1 VSVATGSNRPPDA
14 HRLYSELGLAT
25 HYIPS
30 RRVPELIA
38 RLAGMEDAS
47 YEAINST
54 IEEHSAEITS
64 EDTFN
69 NLVGPVREAIDRA
82 FVHNRVD
89 KIINE
94 LRTLVSSENET
105 VRSWAQKTVDTLE
118 SRSPT
123 SLKVALHA
131 IRKGSSLSLAEALQ
145 MELGVATAYCV
156 SPLVISPGFVRAD
169 LYPP

>member
-1 VSVATGSNRPPDA
+1 VSTVTCLCRPP
-14 HRLYSELGLAT
+14 HTYPSHSELGLAT

-38 RLAGMEDAS
+38 RLASMEDAS

-54 IEEHSAEITS
+54 IEEHSAEITP

-89 KIINE
+89 KILKE
-94 LRTLVSSENET
+94 LRDLASSQQDPEA
-105 VRSWAQKTVDTLE
+105 VRSWAQRTVETLE

-156 SPLVISPGFVRAD
+156 SSLVTTRIRPR
-169 LYPP
+169 